1 MMGARASH
9 IPMNYTDFALSDPE
23 SLWALTRMGFE
34 VCLLS
39 CGEVVRCRDYMG
51 SFTLVSRAAAGSA
64 SHGLWRVS
72 AVLW

>member
-9 IPMNYTDFALSDPE
+9 ISMNYTGFALSDLE

-34 VCLLS
+34 VCLVS

-51 SFTLVSRAAAGSA
+51 SCTLVSRAAAGCA
-64 SHGLWRVS
+64 THGLWRVC